1 MTQLEMTKKMLGAI
15 DDFMPD
21 DVHSEDNMF
30 REIESSLLAVI
41 ATNLAVIADEL
52 KKERK

>member
-1 MTQLEMTKKMLGAI
+1 MTQLETTKKVLETI

-21 DVHSEDNMF
+21 DVHSEDNIF